1 MAIRESAMSRHLL
14 GAVALILLLGSCKA
28 PPPQSDAVAAAA
40 ATGPKLFDSFGDL
53 HRDIGSKVPAA
64 QQYFDQGLRMVYGFN
79 HEAAG
84 RAFAEAAR
92 LDPTCAACVWG
103 QALVLGPNINLPMDP
118 ASAGNATALAR
129 RAAQLAAHATP
140 ADRALIEA
148 LQARYADPAPDHRK
162 PLDLAYAEAMAKVVR
177 DFPGDDDA
185 ATLYAEALMDLAP
198 WAQWADGKPT
208 EHTPRVLAELERV
221 LARNPRHIGA
231 MHYYIHAT
239 EASPTPER
247 AIPYADALA
256 ALAPGSGHLVHMPA
270 HTYIRVGRYHDAT
283 LTNFAATTAD
293 KAFLSFCHGSNGVY
307 PLGYVPHNWHFASM
321 TAGLTGSRTLALRAA
336 EETAKRADHAAMGSP
351 PLEFMQIFVA
361 TPLFA
366 QVRFGQWDAV
376 LAQAQPPAPLPF
388 PTAIWHFARGMAYVR
403 TGKQAEA
410 DRELEALRTIAR
422 DPALAKISFFD
433 INHADAVLAVAVPL
447 LQGELLRTQ
456 GKTSQAIAALRE
468 AVAAEDKLDYNEP
481 ADWPLP
487 ARWYLGAA
495 LLETGDARGAAEAYR
510 QDLTTYPDNGW
521 SLHGLA
527 QAQRRLGDAAGAA
540 DSERRYRAAWQWAD
554 APLTASRY

>member
-14 GAVALILLLGSCKA
+14 GAVALLLLLGSCKA

-79 HEAAG
+79 HEAAA
-84 RAFAEAAR
+84 RSFAEAAR

-321 TAGLTGSRTLALRAA
+321 TAGLTGSRTLASSTAA
-336 EETAKRADHAAMGSP
+336 R
-351 PLEFMQIFVA
+351 LC
-361 TPLFA
+361 
-366 QVRFGQWDAV
+366 
-376 LAQAQPPAPLPF
+376 LA
-388 PTAIWHFARGMAYVR
+388 
-403 TGKQAEA
+403 
-410 DRELEALRTIAR
+410 
-422 DPALAKISFFD
+422 
-433 INHADAVLAVAVPL
+433 
-447 LQGELLRTQ
+447 
-456 GKTSQAIAALRE
+456 
-468 AVAAEDKLDYNEP
+468 
-481 ADWPLP
+481 
-487 ARWYLGAA
+487 
-495 LLETGDARGAAEAYR
+495 
-510 QDLTTYPDNGW
+510 
-521 SLHGLA
+521 
-527 QAQRRLGDAAGAA
+527 
-540 DSERRYRAAWQWAD
+540 
-554 APLTASRY
+554 